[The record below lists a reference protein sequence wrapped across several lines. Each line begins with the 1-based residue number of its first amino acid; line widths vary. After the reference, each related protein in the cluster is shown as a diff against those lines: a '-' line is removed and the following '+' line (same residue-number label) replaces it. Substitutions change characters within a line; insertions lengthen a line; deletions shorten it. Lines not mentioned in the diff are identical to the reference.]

1 MTSRL
6 GNLFRRQ
13 TAVQTERQTAVQTG
27 RQNPVLLSTVDKS
40 SIIYDQIPLK
50 NFVGDD
56 TRGELAR
63 NLYLVINEICNSFDP
78 VVTCREKLA
87 AKMIKFASYQVLVI
101 PPPPENDPSGLRSQ
115 PGITGG
121 LKEHLGRIAK
131 TNGNLRSE
139 IYGKTES
146 PSLDVIWDLVQQ
158 SYWQSYWFLETF
170 NSARLE
176 LGDYNEDR
184 DWYMPFK
191 HAACANFE
199 HIYRREIGLAPAFD
213 EDIASLA
220 PTAYSIFTDI
230 VLSGAKDPGL
240 EWRDYYKDSN
250 IPIPNFDHQACW
262 RPKAKSC

>member
-56 TRGELAR
+56 ARGVLAR

-78 VVTCREKLA
+78 VMAWREKLA
-87 AKMIKFASYQVLVI
+87 AKMIEFASYQVLVI

-115 PGITGG
+115 PGISGG
-121 LKEHLGRIAK
+121 LKEHLGRIAEA
-131 TNGNLRSE
+131 NSHLRSE
-139 IYGKTES
+139 IYGKTKL
-146 PSLDVIWDLVQQ
+146 PTLDIIWDLVQQ
-158 SYWQSYWFLETF
+158 SYWQTYWFLETF
-170 NSARLE
+170 NSARIE
-176 LGDYNEDR
+176 LGDYSKDR

-191 HAACANFE
+191 HAVCANYE
-199 HIYRREIGLAPAFD
+199 HIYRREAGLPPAFD
-213 EDIASLA
+213 EDTAALA

-250 IPIPNFDHQACW
+250 IPIPNFDH
-262 RPKAKSC
+262 

>member
-56 TRGELAR
+56 ARGVLAR

-78 VVTCREKLA
+78 VMACREKLA
-87 AKMIKFASYQVLVI
+87 AKMIEFASYQVLVI

-121 LKEHLGRIAK
+121 LKEHLGRIAEA
-131 TNGNLRSE
+131 NSHLRSE
-139 IYGKTES
+139 IYGKTKLRT
-146 PSLDVIWDLVQQ
+146 LDIIWDLVQQ
-158 SYWQSYWFLETF
+158 SYWQTHWFLETF
-170 NSARLE
+170 NSARIE
-176 LGDYNEDR
+176 LGDYSKDR

-191 HAACANFE
+191 HAACANYE
-199 HIYRREIGLAPAFD
+199 HIYRREAGLPPAFD
-213 EDIASLA
+213 EDTAALA
-220 PTAYSIFTDI
+220 PTAYSVSYTHLTLPTKRI
-230 VLSGAKDPGL
+230 V
-240 EWRDYYKDSN
+240 
-250 IPIPNFDHQACW
+250 
-262 RPKAKSC
+262 

>member
-56 TRGELAR
+56 ARGVLAR

-78 VVTCREKLA
+78 VMAWREKLA
-87 AKMIKFASYQVLVI
+87 AKMIEFASYQVLVI

-121 LKEHLGRIAK
+121 LKEHLGRIAEA
-131 TNGNLRSE
+131 NSHLRSE
-139 IYGKTES
+139 IYGKTKL
-146 PSLDVIWDLVQQ
+146 PTLDIIWDLVQQ
-158 SYWQSYWFLETF
+158 SYWQTYWFLETF
-170 NSARLE
+170 NSARIE
-176 LGDYNEDR
+176 LGDYSKDR

-191 HAACANFE
+191 HAVCANYE
-199 HIYRREIGLAPAFD
+199 HIYRREAGLPPAFD
-213 EDIASLA
+213 EDTAALA

-250 IPIPNFDHQACW
+250 IPIPNFDH
-262 RPKAKSC
+262 

>member
-56 TRGELAR
+56 ARGVLAR

-78 VVTCREKLA
+78 VMACREKLA
-87 AKMIKFASYQVLVI
+87 AKMIEFASYQVLVI

-121 LKEHLGRIAK
+121 LKEHLGRIAEA
-131 TNGNLRSE
+131 NSHLRSE
-139 IYGKTES
+139 IYGKTKLRT
-146 PSLDVIWDLVQQ
+146 LDIIWDLVQQ
-158 SYWQSYWFLETF
+158 SYWQTHWFLETF
-170 NSARLE
+170 NTARIE
-176 LGDYNEDR
+176 LGDYSKDR

-191 HAACANFE
+191 HAACANYE
-199 HIYRREIGLAPAFD
+199 HIYRREAGLPPAFD
-213 EDIASLA
+213 EDTAALA

-250 IPIPNFDHQACW
+250 IPIPNFDHQVC
-262 RPKAKSC
+262 